1 MSENIRIEKFFADK
15 MWVITLFEGNRLGV
29 DTWEQAVRSYWDEAK
44 SKYGENKRLASSRYL
59 VYDTTAIANLGFTNY
74 LQQRASIMA
83 REDGEAT
90 GRVALVMRIPPT
102 ILYFFDVFVRLTGSR
117 MQPHLEVKFFSEREA
132 AIEWVSASV
141 PQEV

>member
-1 MSENIRIEKFFADK
+1 MSDSIRIEKFHADK
-15 MWVITLFEGNRLGV
+15 LWVISLFEGNRAGV
-29 DTWEQAVRSYWDEAK
+29 DKWEQAVRSYWDDAK
-44 SKYGENKRLASSRYL
+44 SKHGENKRLASSRYL
-59 VYDTTAIANLGFTNY
+59 VYDTTQIPNLGFTNY

-117 MQPHLEVKFFSEREA
+117 MQPHLEVKFFSERDA
-132 AIEWVSASV
+132 AIAWVSASV